1 MNLLKARFGLDDFI
15 SEMMRVSSF
24 RLELQ
29 QLQDWMSRLVLKD
42 DLFDRHISFAAQTY
56 QRKLICR
63 TPRFDL
69 LILCWQP
76 GQRSS
81 IHDHVDSL
89 NVTRV
94 YRGVLT
100 SRSFEHSTPQQPD
113 RCWGAEPS
121 VSNQSTLNQ
130 STLRQSTV
138 AVSTCPNA
146 PVRLKTENY
155 FHKNDLVSVDRH
167 EIHQLANTTEENLVT
182 LHVYAKPLETITV
195 YCPESGGSESVPV
208 HFNLKES

>member
-1 MNLLKARFGLDDFI
+1 MNVLKTRFGLDDFI
-15 SEMMRVSSF
+15 SEMMRVTSF

-29 QLQDWMSRLVLKD
+29 QLQDWMARLVLKD
-42 DLFDRHISFAAQTY
+42 DLFDRHISFSAQTY

-76 GQRSS
+76 GQSSS
-81 IHDHVDSL
+81 IHDHADSL

-100 SRSFEHSTPQQPD
+100 SRGFERSTPSPME
-113 RCWGAEPS
+113 RCWGEDIAS
-121 VSNQSTLNQ
+121 QSMASQ
-130 STLRQSTV
+130 SMV
-138 AVSTCPNA
+138 AVSPGSNT
-146 PVRLKTENY
+146 PVSLKTEHY
-155 FHKNDLVSVDRH
+155 FHNNDLVSVDRH
-167 EIHQLANTTEENLVT
+167 EIHQLANTSEENLVT

-195 YCPESGGSESVPV
+195 YCPESGGSETVPV